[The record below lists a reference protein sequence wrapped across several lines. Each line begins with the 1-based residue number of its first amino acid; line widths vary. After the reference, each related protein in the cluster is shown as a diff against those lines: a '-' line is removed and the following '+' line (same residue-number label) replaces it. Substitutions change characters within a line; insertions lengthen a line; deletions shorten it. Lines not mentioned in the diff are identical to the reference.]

1 LFDQTADSLQ
11 AMITRIG
18 GFGQSLQCGLILPDA
33 MMNITGSSV
42 GAAHIAAEEAGQVAL
57 SLDGRLI
64 VFVSDALNLSSKAF
78 GSSNIYLKNTASGA
92 VTLLDMTAIGTVAD
106 SNSTQPDISGDGR
119 YIVFQS
125 YASNLVAKDKNN
137 DSDVFL
143 KEIQTGTLKLVS
155 ATATGRTGD
164 GWSGNPD
171 LSSDGRFVVFQS
183 QAGNLMEGDFNGA
196 FDIYLRELQTNTL
209 SLLSRSADF
218 LLGNGDSVTP
228 VINAD
233 GRLVAFASDAS
244 NLVEN
249 DRNATRDV
257 FLKNTQTGEVT
268 LISANALGESGYG
281 MSDSPSISAD
291 GSKVVFRSYATDL
304 VADVE
309 NDGTSD
315 IYVRDLATGALTLV
329 SQGLDDQAANGN
341 SFDPVLSPDGRYVA
355 FVSEA
360 TNLILSDSNN
370 VLDVFVADLTTGRI
384 SRVDWAG
391 TAGDSSDPAF
401 SGDSR
406 TLAFSHWDNL
416 NNNVFVWPVGDSSG
430 NPQAPP
436 LPVVS
441 IGSAIRINEGNAG
454 STNASIAVTLSA
466 AATQTVTVAY
476 KTVDGTAMAGSD
488 YVATTGT
495 LVFTQGQTSQFISVP
510 INGDT
515 LMEADETVQVVLS
528 SPTNA
533 TLGSSS
539 TAITVANDD
548 VPEISVVPGA
558 ISIPEGN
565 SGVSNAT
572 ITVNLSAASPQNVTV
587 NYNTMDGT
595 ARGGSDYVAGI
606 GTLVFAPGQT
616 SQSITVS
623 VIGDTEKETHETL
636 QVLLSSPGNAT
647 IGSLANATVTITDDD
662 GIIMGTPRTDTL
674 TGTTGNDSLSG
685 LAGNDRLSGL
695 AGNDWLFGGRGQD
708 LMAGGTDAD
717 VFYFKD
723 VLDTGITPR
732 TRDIISDFK
741 TSDRDRIDV
750 SIIDAN
756 TRLAGDQAFV
766 FIGSNLFSAPGQLR
780 LVPQEQVVYGSN
792 DADTAPEFAIQV
804 NGVISL
810 SATDFV
816 L

>member
-1 LFDQTADSLQ
+1 MSTPTPISTPTTPNTLGDGDSRQ
-11 AMITRIG
+11 A
-18 GFGQSLQCGLILPDA
+18 
-33 MMNITGSSV
+33 
-42 GAAHIAAEEAGQVAL
+42 AL

-64 VFVSDALNLSSKAF
+64 VFASDALNLEPKKAF
-78 GSSNIYLKNTASGA
+78 GLSNIYLKNTASGA
-92 VTLLDMTAIGTVAD
+92 VTLLDMTTTGTIAD

-119 YIVFQS
+119 YVVFQS
-125 YASNLVAKDKNN
+125 YASNLVANDKNN

-143 KEIQTGTLKLVS
+143 KDIQTGTLKRLS
-155 ATATGRTGD
+155 TTPSGRAGD

-209 SLLSRSADF
+209 SVLSRSADF

-257 FLKNTQTGEVT
+257 FLKNTQTGEVI
-268 LISANALGESGYG
+268 LISANALGASGYG

-355 FVSEA
+355 FISEA
-360 TNLILSDSNN
+360 TNLIPSDSNN
-370 VLDVFVADLTTGRI
+370 VLDVFVANLTTGQI

-416 NNNVFVWPVGDSSG
+416 SNNVFVWPVGDSSG
-430 NPQAPP
+430 NPL
-436 LPVVS
+436 LPVLS
-441 IGSAIRINEGNAG
+441 IGSAVRINEGNAG
-454 STNASIAVTLSA
+454 SSNASVAVTLSA

-476 KTVDGTAMAGSD
+476 NTVDGTAMAGSD

-515 LMEADETVQVVLS
+515 LMEADETVQVILS
-528 SPTNA
+528 SPTKA

-539 TAITVANDD
+539 AAITIVNDD

-558 ISIPEGN
+558 VSIPEGN
-565 SGVSNAT
+565 GGVSSAT
-572 ITVNLSAASPQNVTV
+572 VTVQLSAASPQNVTV

-595 ARGGSDYVAGI
+595 ARGGSDYVAGT

-623 VIGDTEKETHETL
+623 VIGDTQKETNETL

-662 GIIMGTPRTDTL
+662 GIIMGTPRADTL

>member
-1 LFDQTADSLQ
+1 MSTPTPISTPTTPNTLGDGDSRQ
-11 AMITRIG
+11 A
-18 GFGQSLQCGLILPDA
+18 
-33 MMNITGSSV
+33 
-42 GAAHIAAEEAGQVAL
+42 AL

-64 VFVSDALNLSSKAF
+64 VFASDALNLEPKKAF
-78 GSSNIYLKNTASGA
+78 GLSNIYLKNTASGA
-92 VTLLDMTAIGTVAD
+92 VTLLDMTTTGTIAD

-119 YIVFQS
+119 YVVFQS
-125 YASNLVAKDKNN
+125 YASNLVANDKNN

-143 KEIQTGTLKLVS
+143 KDIQTGTLKRLS
-155 ATATGRTGD
+155 TTPSGRAGD

-209 SLLSRSADF
+209 SVLSRSADF

-257 FLKNTQTGEVT
+257 FLKNTQTGEVI
-268 LISANALGESGYG
+268 LISANALGASGYG

-355 FVSEA
+355 FISEA
-360 TNLILSDSNN
+360 TNLIPSDSNN
-370 VLDVFVADLTTGRI
+370 VLDVFVANLTTGQI

-416 NNNVFVWPVGDSSG
+416 SNNVFVWPVGDSSG
-430 NPQAPP
+430 NPL
-436 LPVVS
+436 LPVLS
-441 IGSAIRINEGNAG
+441 IGSAVRINEGNAG
-454 STNASIAVTLSA
+454 SSNASVAVTLSA

-476 KTVDGTAMAGSD
+476 NTVDGTAMAGSD

-515 LMEADETVQVVLS
+515 LMEADETVQVILS
-528 SPTNA
+528 SPTKA

-539 TAITVANDD
+539 AAITIVNDD

-558 ISIPEGN
+558 VSIPEGN
-565 SGVSNAT
+565 GGVSSAT
-572 ITVNLSAASPQNVTV
+572 VTVQLSAASPQNVTV

-595 ARGGSDYVAGI
+595 ARGGSDYVAGT

-623 VIGDTEKETHETL
+623 VIGDTQKETNETL

-662 GIIMGTPRTDTL
+662 GIIMGTPRADTL

-756 TRLAGDQAFV
+756 TRLAGDRAFV

-780 LVPQEQVVYGSN
+780 LVPQEPVVYGSN